1 MVEEF
6 SNLLKDK
13 QQGFELHQSVRDSEG
28 NERYLKV
35 DREAA
40 AVRTDIQ
47 KMALDVA
54 NEVTGQTFQQRVA
67 WVDRQK
73 KIGNKHVEDGKLD
86 EALQEYT
93 KCLCALDFGTCKGPK
108 PTDEQVTMVDR
119 DVKVSL
125 LNNMALCLNRQGHTE
140 RAIKMLD

>member
-1 MVEEF
+1 MEEF

-47 KMALDVA
+47 KMAVDVA
-54 NEVTGQTFQQRVA
+54 NEVTG
-67 WVDRQK
+67 
-73 KIGNKHVEDGKLD
+73 
-86 EALQEYT
+86 
-93 KCLCALDFGTCKGPK
+93 
-108 PTDEQVTMVDR
+108 
-119 DVKVSL
+119 
-125 LNNMALCLNRQGHTE
+125 
-140 RAIKMLD
+140 